1 MTQFQPRGLLP
12 TRTLAVALVSG
23 LCAMGFSIGAAADP
37 EIVTESSGSYGP
49 VIVPPSSG
57 LMSPPQCAV
66 PDPAQV
72 LSPMV
77 QTFHFVRKI
86 CDDRQSD
93 GLPACGQ
100 RFTAYIEECSR
111 PVADEYANG
120 PVISRKSSGLYRI
133 CYNDESVSAPAA
145 ATDCRDLPPGVAVIA
160 TGTTQTHSTLVIG
173 SQLQGGTSELDKVS
187 DTKFIDENGKKQSWE
202 KATGKKIVIHST
214 GQVSGV
220 DGGCGGGGCGIASTG
235 IGH

>member
-49 VIVPPSSG
+49 VVPPPG
-57 LMSPPQCAV
+57 LMAPPQCAV
-66 PDPAQV
+66 PDSEQA

-77 QTFHFVRKI
+77 QTFHFVREI
-86 CDDRQSD
+86 CDDRQGD

-100 RFTAYIEECSR
+100 RYTAYIEECSR
-111 PVADEYANG
+111 PAADEYTNG

-133 CYNDESVSAPAA
+133 CYNDGSISAPA
-145 ATDCRDLPPGVAVIA
+145 ATDCRDLPNAGVTVIA
-160 TGTTQTHSTLVIG
+160 TGTSQTHSTLVIG

-187 DTKFIDENGKKQSWE
+187 NTKFIDKSGKKQSWE
-202 KATGKKIVIHST
+202 KATGKKIIIHST

-220 DGGCGGGGCGIASTG
+220 DGGCVGGGCGIASTG